1 MVRIGGSDHMSQRK
15 KKPHFWLV
23 QIVIGLL
30 GIAVIVIPV
39 VLHMSIHITPGYFLF
54 LGALVWFIVDG
65 WRNRKSPA
73 DTGPGWKCL
82 LILGLAS
89 LERFIEHVIFQ
100 YPSDSLLSYFLPA
113 ILGVDLCVCSYFTR
127 RAEHK
132 HS

>member
-39 VLHMSIHITPGYFLF
+39 ALRASVHITPGYFLF